1 MGLYL
6 IKRFNL
12 FLATSVVLFAV
23 LFIATKL
30 FPVSTEYAV
39 SGIKQPNFEQTAKI
53 NKEYDLSGSQLQQ
66 FIAYSSQRISGNM
79 GISTTS
85 QQSVYDEL
93 KAVLP
98 TSFELA
104 IVASFI
110 AIALGVPLGILAS
123 LSKSKFTQN
132 MIMALTLTGYSIP
145 VFWLGL
151 TLSLWFGVKLGWL
164 PISGQINLLY
174 EIKPVTGFMLIDTL
188 LSQPQYQ
195 LSAFKDAI
203 LHIILPALTLAMFP
217 FTVVARSTRDAMNN
231 VMGQTYIS
239 AAEARG
245 LTTHKVILR
254 HALPNALLPV
264 IKHLGIMLGTFASYA
279 IIVEVIFSWPGVG
292 SWLVSGI
299 YQRDYTVIQGGI
311 LAVALVIV
319 FFSIVIDVLYTASS
333 PLIRKELYAS
343 N

>member
-6 IKRFNL
+6 LKRLNL
-12 FLATSVVLFAV
+12 FLATSIV
-23 LFIATKL
+23 LFIVVFVATKL
-30 FPVSTEYAV
+30 FPVNTEYAL
-39 SGIKQPNFEQTAKI
+39 SGINQPNAQQLTQIE
-53 NKEYDLSGSQLQQ
+53 NDYRLNGSQVEQ
-66 FIAYSSQRISGNM
+66 FFAYINQRINGNL

-85 QQSVYDEL
+85 QQSVYKEL
-93 KAVLP
+93 KSVLP
-98 TSFELA
+98 ASFELA
-104 IVASFI
+104 GVTSLL
-110 AIALGVPLGILAS
+110 AISLGVPIGVLAS
-123 LSKSKFTQN
+123 LSRSKFTQN
-132 MIMALTLTGYSIP
+132 IIMSFTLTGYSIP

-151 TLSLWFGVKLGWL
+151 TLSLWFGVRLGWL

-188 LSQPQYQ
+188 LAQSQYG

-203 LHIILPALTLAMFP
+203 LHIILPALTLAIFP
-217 FTVVARSTRDAMNN
+217 LTVVVRVTRDAMNN

-245 LTTHKVILR
+245 LITRTLVIR

-264 IKHLGIMLGTFASYA
+264 LKHLGLMLGSFASYA

-319 FFSIVIDVLYTASS
+319 FFSILIDVLYTASN
-333 PLIRKELYAS
+333 PLVRKEIYATS
-343 N
+343 